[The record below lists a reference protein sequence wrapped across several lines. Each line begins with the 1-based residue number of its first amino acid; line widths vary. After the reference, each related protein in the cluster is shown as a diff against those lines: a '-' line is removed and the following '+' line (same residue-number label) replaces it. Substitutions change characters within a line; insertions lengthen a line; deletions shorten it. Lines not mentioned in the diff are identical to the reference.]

1 MKMHAKKKPITK
13 RWWFWVIVVVLV
25 VGVIGSLGGNDEE
38 DEPTTAQSAKPTAPA
53 ETAPAIDSYE
63 TAIQND
69 SVIISAVHFGDNYL
83 DGLNER
89 LAGIEDGSVSLLDL
103 YDFCG
108 DILDHAYDFTSRLSD
123 IETPA
128 SEDYNGMVRYY
139 LYTFYDIADSL
150 QKYIDD
156 GEMEDLSEAQELIQ
170 SLPAI
175 QLSIISE
182 RSAYLT
188 ASGVPEEE
196 TQEMLS
202 EEAAA

>member
-1 MKMHAKKKPITK
+1 MHAQKKPLFK
-13 RWWFWVIVVVLV
+13 RWWFWVIIVVLAI
-25 VGVIGSLGGNDEE
+25 GIIGSLGGDDDEDKPNE
-38 DEPTTAQSAKPTAPA
+38 TQSAESASPA
-53 ETAPAIDSYE
+53 ETASTIDSSE
-63 TAIQND
+63 TALQND
-69 SVIISAVHFGDNYL
+69 SIIISAVHFGDNYL
-83 DGLNER
+83 TGLNER
-89 LAGIEDGSVSLLDL
+89 LIGMENGSVSLLDL

-108 DILDHAYDFTSRLSD
+108 DILDHVYDFTSRLSD

-156 GEMEDLSEAQELIQ
+156 GEMEDLSDARELIQ

-188 ASGVPEEE
+188 ASGVSEEKI
-196 TQEMLS
+196 QELLA
-202 EEAAA
+202 EEAAE